1 MHTAEHRAISNTCQL
16 HASARQAYNVR
27 LHERGQGGPPAAGC
41 LGALAGWRLPCK
53 STRRLSAC
61 PPCPCTGACSSMQ
74 RMGTWCG
81 SAVSWG
87 RRHLVTHQTEGC
99 FASGTPL
106 SMPAAT
112 LRAAQQDC
120 LLTAPSKSVPTWRL
134 RGRRAHQTRPPCPR
148 GSPCLRLRPKEQT
161 NAHAMSRNLNS
172 PKTASSK
179 LL

>member
-61 PPCPCTGACSSMQ
+61 PPCPCTGAGSSMQ

-99 FASGTPL
+99 FASGTLQCLQPHCEL
-106 SMPAAT
+106 PSRTASLQRPAKACPPGGCGVVR
-112 LRAAQQDC
+112 LIKHARC
-120 LLTAPSKSVPTWRL
+120 APGDPRVSACDPKNTEIASP
-134 RGRRAHQTRPPCPR
+134 RRATRTAQTAF
-148 GSPCLRLRPKEQT
+148 SKRL
-161 NAHAMSRNLNS
+161 
-172 PKTASSK
+172 
-179 LL
+179 